1 MKRTEN
7 QQFDSGGS
15 KNLST
20 QNLPTIADVYSS
32 IPAPFSTSKAVLFET
47 DDDSPFADGYSI
59 EKERA
64 ALEDLIAATDPDPSD
79 PRYARYMLYL
89 ERSSEI
95 QAMQDDYNNR
105 GGAENVVTSQEATG
119 MKSLGSLINSGEDT
133 MTLHT
138 KEAFRLFMGRAKDP
152 NGQYPHIVGG
162 KRVAAALK
170 TLWLLSGADNP
181 YADWAL
187 LRHEELMADIDRKLE
202 HEVDR
207 LKQKLDA
214 QRAKGLEYS
223 VLRSAD
229 PKILLLGFKSPYGYA
244 ISDLVVQFDYY
255 VRTVK
260 TLVRKDQLSDDQGRQ
275 SIREL
280 TRSIRAAFIETARFE
295 RLLVRPELR
304 DLCRADFVPSASG
317 EAASRQAAVLELLGP
332 IPPDIYSGRLQP
344 RHSRR
349 RINLGPQEKAL
360 LAHVSAELGRQQS
373 SKMGHDDD
381 ASMRGLL

>member
-1 MKRTEN
+1 MKSTEN

-20 QNLPTIADVYSS
+20 QGLPTIADVYSS
-32 IPAPFSTSKAVLFET
+32 IPAPFSTSKTVLFET
-47 DDDSPFADGYSI
+47 EDDSPFSDGYAI

-64 ALEDLIAATDPDPSD
+64 ALEDLIAAADPDPSD

-95 QAMQDDYNNR
+95 QAMQDEYNSR
-105 GGAENVVTSQEATG
+105 GGAENVVSSQEATG

-170 TLWLLSGADNP
+170 TLWLLSGVDNP

-187 LRHEELMADIDRKLE
+187 LRHEELMADIDRKLA
-202 HEVDR
+202 HEVGR

-223 VLRSAD
+223 ILRSAD

-275 SIREL
+275 NIREL

-304 DLCRADFVPSASG
+304 DLCRADFVPGASG
-317 EAASRQAAVLELLGP
+317 EAASRQSAVFELLGP

-373 SKMGHDDD
+373 SKMEQDDD